1 MKRFAITLCALIMT
15 FMTGFAQKADKPELM
30 VIPSDNWFFSNG
42 YYTIVNTNGK
52 EKKVPD
58 WERAFTENADI
69 NNVITTIAQMFI
81 NRGFT
86 VTNAWDEMK
95 TLEEEMAEEM
105 ALEADGEG
113 DATMTSAF
121 DQVVNQVKPDIKLEI
136 NWQTN
141 KLGLS
146 KNVIINIDGK
156 DTYTNQMIA
165 PMQRQSDDMPSGTL
179 LTVMLKQ
186 AVEGGFEQLSDN
198 LMTYFEHLSTQ
209 GREIRL
215 AIRITQKSP
224 VNLNSMINGKRLRVI
239 LQEWVRENTINNS
252 GQMKASNSPLRA
264 NFNGIRIPLQNK
276 DGVKMDASEWA
287 VEKGLE
293 KYLNSLKVPARVDSK
308 GLGSIVVR
316 IGAE

>member
-1 MKRFAITLCALIMT
+1 MKRFAITFCALIMT

-30 VIPSDNWFFSNG
+30 VIPSEVWFTSNG
-42 YYTIVNTNGK
+42 YITTVNVNGK
-52 EKKVPD
+52 EKKVLD
-58 WERAFTENADI
+58 WERAFTENPDI
-69 NNVITTIAQMFI
+69 NSVISTIAQMFI

-86 VTNAWDEMK
+86 VTNAWEEMK
-95 TLEEEMAEEM
+95 ALEEEMAEEM

-113 DATMTSAF
+113 DATMTSVF
-121 DQVVNQVKPDIKLEI
+121 DQVVNQVRPDIKLAIE
-136 NWQTN
+136 WQTN
-141 KLGLS
+141 KLGLN
-146 KNVIINIDGK
+146 KNVTVNIQGI
-156 DTYTNQMIA
+156 DTYTNKVIA
-165 PMQRQSDDMPSGTL
+165 PMLRQGDDMPSGTL

-186 AVEGGFEQLSDN
+186 AIEGGFEQLSDN
-198 LMTYFEHLSTQ
+198 LMTYFEQLSTQ

-215 AIRITQKSP
+215 AIRVTQKSP

-239 LQEWVRENTINNS
+239 LQEWIRENSINNS
-252 GQMKASNSPLRA
+252 GQMTASNSPTRA
-264 NFNGIRIPLQNK
+264 NFVGIRIPLQNK